1 MKLTC
6 PHCGL
11 DAMAAWRK
19 LALGP
24 VATSNCRRCGLKVS
38 TAVPQAIAAFTPTL
52 VAVAIVLSGLVRGAS
67 LLIAIGAIGW
77 LVTCWLYLVWVPL
90 VPRQVT
96 RREAVLAAQAA
107 TGRAEADGG

>member
-38 TAVPQAIAAFTPTL
+38 TAVPQAL
-52 VAVAIVLSGLVRGAS
+52 VAFAPALAAIAIVLSGLVRGPS

-96 RREAVLAAQAA
+96 RREAVLAARAA

>member
-1 MKLTC
+1 MQTTC

-24 VATSNCRRCGLKVS
+24 VATASCRRCGLKVS
-38 TAVPQAIAAFTPTL
+38 TAVPRALIAFVPTL
-52 VAVAIVLSGLVRGAS
+52 VAVALVLSGLVRAPS
-67 LLIAIGAIGW
+67 VLITIGAVGW
-77 LVTCWLYLVWVPL
+77 LATCWLYLVWVPL

-96 RREAVLAAQAA
+96 RRAAVLAAQAA
-107 TGRAEADGG
+107 ARQVATDGG